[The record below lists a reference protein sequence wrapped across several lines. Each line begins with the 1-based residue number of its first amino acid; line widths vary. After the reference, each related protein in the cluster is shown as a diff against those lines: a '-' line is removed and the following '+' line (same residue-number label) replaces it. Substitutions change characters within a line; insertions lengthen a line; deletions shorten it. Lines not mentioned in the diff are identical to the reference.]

1 MPATV
6 MLDELHL
13 TFSIPAALTSGE
25 VRAIRRVLTVKAFT
39 AAVRRAV
46 LAVMNKS
53 PELKPVRVTVAR

>member
-6 MLDELHL
+6 VLDEVHL
-13 TFSIPAALTSGE
+13 TFRIPAALTSGE
-25 VRAIRRVLTVKAFT
+25 VRAIRRVLTGKAFT

-46 LAVMNKS
+46 LAVVNKS